1 MDPVTHFELPADDR
15 DRIKKFYSSVFGWQM
30 QQMGP
35 EMGEYVLAG
44 TTPVDE
50 NQMAK
55 VPGQINGGIFMRG
68 QDPEATV
75 PTVVIQVANLDESM
89 KKVTDAGGKMIG
101 EPQDIPGVGRWVSFR
116 DTENSRVGMM
126 QPNRP

>member
-15 DRIKKFYSSVFGWQM
+15 ERVKKFYSSVFGWQL

-75 PTVVIQVANLDESM
+75 PTVVIQVADLDESM
-89 KKVTDAGGKMIG
+89 KKVTGAGGKIIG

-116 DTENSRVGMM
+116 DTENNRVGMM
-126 QPNRP
+126 QPGRP